1 MPATETPLPRVG
13 ATDPSLPDGSPKDL
27 ATFRELL
34 NNRRYL
40 RGSAWGTLEG
50 ENAVAVGGNAAAPSL
65 AAGVVEA
72 AAVRDSTGQW
82 WPAFANAATVTPGAL
97 AASTVHYLYLRAATD
112 GTITYVVSTTAPT
125 GCYRASGSELQRL
138 VCAFCTGLL
147 GFPLPAVVRE
157 RSGRYVASSGRAEL
171 VVLAPGPTVG
181 GAGGIGRATA
191 WTAVSLATLV
201 PPWAT
206 TAWVMAKVSRA
217 SADTAVELRVRRSSA
232 DGGHLVA
239 AQAYPI
245 GAADGGDAK
254 LVQVPLLSQGFEYQ
268 LNAALT
274 DDPAYGATFTVVGW
288 D

>member
-171 VVLAPGPTVG
+171 VVLA
-181 GAGGIGRATA
+181 AGRATT
-191 WTAVSLATLV
+191 WTTVNLAHLV

-206 TAWVMAKVSRA
+206 TVHLHARLYRA
-217 SADTAVELRVRRSSA
+217 AADAAAPLLQVRR
-232 DGGHLVA
+232 
-239 AQAYPI
+239 P
-245 GAADGGDAK
+245 GDAGQID
-254 LVQVPLLSQGFEYQ
+254 LMRALTSSLTGVDLDAEVSIMAAIPISGQAFQYQ
-268 LNAALT
+268 LSAAVT
-274 DDPAYGATFTVVGW
+274 NSDPCGARFIVHGW

>member
-1 MPATETPLPRVG
+1 MPAPHSPSTRLGAADPPLP
-13 ATDPSLPDGSPKDL
+13 ACDPKDL
-27 ATFRELL
+27 ATYRELL
-34 NNRRYL
+34 DARGYL
-40 RGSAWGTLEG
+40 RQIAVGTLTG
-50 ENAVAVGGNAAAPSL
+50 ADRVTVGGNAAAPTL
-65 AAGVVEA
+65 DVAGVES
-72 AAVRDSTGQW
+72 AAVCDANGVW
-82 WPAFANAATVTPGAL
+82 WGVGASATVTPGAL
-97 AASTVHYLYLRAATD
+97 AASTIHYLFLA
-112 GTITYVVSTTAPT
+112 VSTSGVASFVVTTTPPS
-125 GCYRASGSELQRL
+125 SGSYRGTGSQKQRFL
-138 VCAFCTGLL
+138 AAFATGLL

-157 RSGRYVASSGRAEL
+157 RSGRYVASSGRAEI

-181 GAGGIGRATA
+181 GVGGIGRATA

-217 SADTAVELRVRRSSA
+217 AADTAVELRVRRSSA

-274 DDPAYGATFTVVGW
+274 DDPTYGATFTVVGW